1 MGRLPNGVYYE
12 KPDSECSPEDL
23 RRKREAKSRLRTMAA
38 EMARKSDIEHYNAM
52 RDIMDLRSRR
62 RVPSETGQEYY
73 I

>member
-1 MGRLPNGVYYE
+1 
-12 KPDSECSPEDL
+12 
-23 RRKREAKSRLRTMAA
+23 MAA